1 MDALIGSLVETVTH
15 RAVELQ
21 ATLRVESLPAVETD
35 SLAAQQIFG
44 NLIDNALKYGRDD
57 EKLQIEIRGRLT
69 ATHAIYEVQDN
80 GRGIDRSDFQRVF
93 ELFRRAGRQDRP
105 GEGIGLAHVRAL
117 VRRLGGT
124 MGLTSE
130 LGKGSTF
137 TVTLPRRWSVANRSA
152 A

>member
-1 MDALIGSLVETVTH
+1 M
-15 RAVELQ
+15 
-21 ATLRVESLPAVETD
+21 
-35 SLAAQQIFG
+35 
-44 NLIDNALKYGRDD
+44 
-57 EKLQIEIRGRLT
+57 QIEVRGRLT

-80 GRGIDRSDFQRVF
+80 GRGIDRADFQRVF
-93 ELFRRAGRQDRP
+93 ELFRRAGKQDRP

-137 TVTLPRRWSVANRSA
+137 TVTLPRRWSVQNRSA